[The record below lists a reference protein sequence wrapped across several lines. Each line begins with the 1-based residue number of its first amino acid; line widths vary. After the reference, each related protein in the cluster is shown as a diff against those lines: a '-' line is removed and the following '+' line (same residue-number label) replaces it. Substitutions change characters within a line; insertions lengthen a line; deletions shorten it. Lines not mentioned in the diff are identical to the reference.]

1 MLLIPFALMIARSWC
16 SASKKRRKHI
26 PYVYI
31 HPKKKGKKG
40 QRTRA
45 FLEGFFAVQ
54 NLQIEAVRP
63 QRRNMF
69 VVDDVMGDVDFEVA
83 VVVAVHLADVGH
95 SQAVAPPYKIRNH
108 VRRYRRTD
116 DLFCKTRKRGK
127 SPNTVCNALGPYQR

>member
-1 MLLIPFALMIARSWC
+1 MLLIPFALMMARSWC

-26 PYVYI
+26 RL
-31 HPKKKGKKG
+31 HSSKKKGKKG

-95 SQAVAPPYKIRNH
+95 SQAVASPYQIRNH

-116 DLFCKTRKRGK
+116 DLFCKT
-127 SPNTVCNALGPYQR
+127 